1 MIGKIKVDGDNNI
14 KKGKNTDSAQKKE
27 EDSPEK
33 TQETGV
39 KTRDVLL
46 GGAEADDVT
55 IMPSQEDSNKAEIEA
70 SDVRY

>member
-14 KKGKNTDSAQKKE
+14 KEGKNTDSAQKKE
-27 EDSPEK
+27 EDSPEN
-33 TQETGV
+33 TQEIGV
-39 KTRDVLL
+39 KTCDVLL
-46 GGAEADDVT
+46 GGDEADDVT

>member
-1 MIGKIKVDGDNNI
+1 MMITLRRE
-14 KKGKNTDSAQKKE
+14 KNTDNAQKKE

-39 KTRDVLL
+39 KTCNVLL
-46 GGAEADDVT
+46 GGAEADDMT
-55 IMPSQEDSNKAEIEA
+55 IMPSQEDSKKAEIEA

>member
-1 MIGKIKVDGDNNI
+1 M
-14 KKGKNTDSAQKKE
+14 QKKE

-55 IMPSQEDSNKAEIEA
+55 LMPSQEDSNKAEIET